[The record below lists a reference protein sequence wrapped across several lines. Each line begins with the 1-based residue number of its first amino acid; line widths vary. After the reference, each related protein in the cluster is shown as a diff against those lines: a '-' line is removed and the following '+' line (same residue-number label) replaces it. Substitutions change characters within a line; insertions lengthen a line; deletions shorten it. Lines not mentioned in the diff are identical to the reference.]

1 MLVTTRHREGVT
13 VLDLE
18 GRLTVG
24 LGDIALRQAVN
35 EALEAGSE
43 ILLLNLAA
51 VTRLDSSGIG
61 ELVSSFTTVT
71 NTGGKLALENMPAE
85 VCAAAHSTFLDDVFD
100 IYEDENEAI
109 AALG

>member
-1 MLVTTRHREGVT
+1 MLVTTRHRGGVT

-24 LGDIALRQAVN
+24 LGDIALRGAVK
-35 EALEAGSE
+35 EALEAGSK

-61 ELVSSFTTVT
+61 ELVSSYTTVT

-85 VCAAAHSTFLDDVFD
+85 VCDAAHSTFLDDVLD
-100 IYEDENEAI
+100 IDEDEDQAI